1 MQIRELE
8 VQADFDGEDAFA
20 QLVSLAV
27 EKDPSLAEAARKH
40 LGEAKSRGASLL
52 GKFSSRFKAPLKA

>member
-1 MQIRELE
+1 MQMTELE

-27 EKDPSLAEAARKH
+27 EKDPTLAKQGAKH
-40 LGEAKSRGASLL
+40 LAGSRGAAPSVL
-52 GKFSSRFKAPLKA
+52 GASQKRAKQ

>member
-1 MQIRELE
+1 

-27 EKDPSLAEAARKH
+27 EKDPSLAPLASKH
-40 LGEAKSRGASLL
+40 LGEPGKASARLL
-52 GKFSSRFKAPLKA
+52 GRLPTRPSSVVLICT